1 MKAPLWSLKDEIDE
15 LPRERQSDTLTSSSS
30 RERLLSSELL
40 SLGSGDAG
48 APGATETRA
57 CRKVARPRG
66 GGAPAPPPADA
77 EKLDDESAAPLR
89 ARTVTKSS
97 AEKDSGGE
105 GAESG
110 SRREK
115 TNEDVSAL
123 MQLEEKRRRRERGLL
138 QAAAGKKEHLR
149 TKCVTAQNTESRHEG
164 GGKKNR
170 RVPIEAP

>member
-1 MKAPLWSLKDEIDE
+1 LKAPLWSLTDEIDE

-97 AEKDSGGE
+97 AEKDSRRGE
-105 GAESG
+105 GRGQSQGAEE
-110 SRREK
+110 R
-115 TNEDVSAL
+115 
-123 MQLEEKRRRRERGLL
+123 KRT
-138 QAAAGKKEHLR
+138 R
-149 TKCVTAQNTESRHEG
+149 T
-164 GGKKNR
+164 
-170 RVPIEAP
+170 